1 MSGEIPIA
9 CRAVSSDEIA
19 VQLDRILQSPVF
31 AKSERMSTL
40 LGYLAEQTLNG
51 APEKLKE
58 YAIGVD
64 VFQKD
69 DSFDPRLDTTVRT
82 EARRLRTKLEEYY
95 RTAGRNDAI
104 EIALPKGSYRLTFQ
118 PRGVPPAADTQV
130 VPAPERA
137 GLRRYAA
144 TVTIA
149 ALAVVALCAAA
160 YWIFRERALSHGD
173 VRSVVVLP
181 FVNLS
186 GDESRQYLA
195 DGITDGLITDLAN
208 ISALRVV
215 SRTSAMSYRSRQK
228 TAQEIGREL
237 GVDAVLEGSMIAQG
251 ERVRVIAQL
260 IDARTDAHLWASTF
274 ERQEKDVLRLESE
287 ITGAITGE
295 IRVRILPEERRRL
308 QAAHTMKPEAYDAY
322 IKGRYFTSHWTED
335 NWHKAREQFELAVA
349 RDPGSALAYAGL
361 SAAWGVGSGWA
372 VAPREAGPKGRQFA
386 ETALA
391 LDPSLP
397 EAHRELGGYYLF
409 YAWDF
414 PAAARELRTAV
425 ELNPANPIS
434 HQVYGY
440 YFSSVGTLDHA
451 LQEHQTAVRLNPVDL
466 IDNSNVGDIYY
477 YQRRYDEAIQ
487 QYRKTL
493 DLDPGFAVARGHLG
507 KALVQKRL
515 FAQGVEELET
525 ALKAEPKPWIKASLG
540 YALASAARAAEAGR
554 ILGELRAESATRYV
568 PPLGVVSIYIGL
580 GKPDLALDWI
590 EKAWREREGDLV
602 WLNRDPVYDPLRTHP
617 RFQALVK
624 RIGLP

>member
-1 MSGEIPIA
+1 MPAETPIA
-9 CRAVSSDEIA
+9 RVVSNEEIA
-19 VQLDRILQSPVF
+19 AQLNRILHSAVF
-31 AKSERMSTL
+31 VKSERMSTL
-40 LGYLAEQTLNG
+40 LRYLAEQTLNG

-69 DSFDPRLDTTVRT
+69 ESFDPRLDTTVRT
-82 EARRLRTKLEEYY
+82 EARRLRTKIEEYY
-95 RTAGRNDAI
+95 RTNGQNDAV
-104 EIALPKGSYRLTFQ
+104 EIALPKGTYRLTFQ
-118 PRGVPPAADTQV
+118 TRGEPPVPDSQTTPVAPAA
-130 VPAPERA
+130 RI
-137 GLRRYAA
+137 RRYAPTA
-144 TVTIA
+144 MI
-149 ALAVVALCAAA
+149 AVVLTLALSAAA
-160 YWIFRERALSHGD
+160 YWSFRDRPQPYHAI
-173 VRSVVVLP
+173 RSLVVLP
-181 FVNLS
+181 FANLS

-215 SRTSAMSYRSRQK
+215 SRLSALSYRSRQK
-228 TAQEIGREL
+228 TAPEIGREL

-251 ERVRVIAQL
+251 ERIRVTAQL
-260 IDARTDAHLWASTF
+260 IDARTDAHLWAGTF
-274 ERQEKDVLRLESE
+274 ERQEKDVLRLESD

-308 QAAHTMKPEAYDAY
+308 QAAHAMKPEAYDAY
-322 IKGRYFTSHWTED
+322 IKGRYFISHWTED
-335 NWHKAREQFELAVA
+335 NWHKAREQFEQAVA

-391 LDPSLP
+391 IDPSLP
-397 EAHRELGGYYLF
+397 EAHRELGAYHLF

-440 YFSSVGTLDHA
+440 YFSAIGALDNA
-451 LQEHQTAVRLNPVDL
+451 LQEHQTAVQLNPVDL
-466 IDNSNVGDIYY
+466 IDNSNIADIDY

-493 DLDPGFAVARGHLG
+493 DLDPGFAVAREHLG

-515 FAQGVEELET
+515 FAEAIGELET
-525 ALKAEPKPWIKASLG
+525 ALKVEPKPWIKATLG
-540 YALASAARAAEAGR
+540 YALASGSRKAEAAR
-554 ILGELRAESATRYV
+554 ILGELQAESAKRYV
-568 PPLGVVSIYIGL
+568 PPLGLAAIYIGL
-580 GKPDLALDWI
+580 EKPEPALDWI
-590 EKAWREREGDLV
+590 EKAWQEREGDLV
-602 WLNRDPVYDPLRTHP
+602 RLKRDPVYDPVRAHP
-617 RFQALVK
+617 RFQAIVK
-624 RIGLP
+624 RLGLP